1 MSMHHSFYRSTLA
14 GVIAFSIFSGVIS
27 GFMLAGEFLPALAV
41 QHNARKWYP
50 GFSHVQQVG
59 TLSGEAE
66 AYAVSTTQLP
76 LKRLWR
82 KDNRLMRAEQ
92 YALIAHGLYRE
103 GKYTLGQMIQVS
115 TQGGKL
121 DLPIAGIWQPFHPQL
136 GDGWLLVV
144 GDALPVAAETNAL
157 QQMAPVPRRLPRV
170 YQGSNLL
177 AFWLFKAIVFII
189 YALIG
194 LVGKKGHSQL
204 LGWAAKLWVGALTA
218 IFTSLLVASIA
229 FTLTTGLPVLDL
241 LPLTLLMLMGSY
253 FSAALVMTGLCI
265 AMTRL

>member
-14 GVIAFSIFSGVIS
+14 GVIAFSIFSGMVS
-27 GFMLAGEFLPALAV
+27 GFLLAAGFLPVLSV

-50 GFSHVQQVG
+50 GFSQVHQVG
-59 TLSGEAE
+59 NLAGDPDAQ
-66 AYAVSTTQLP
+66 AIFATQLP

-82 KDNRLMRAEQ
+82 KDSTLMKAEQ
-92 YALIAHGLYRE
+92 FALIAHGLYRE
-103 GKYTLGQMIQVS
+103 GKYTLGQMIQIS
-115 TQGGKL
+115 TQGGKI

-136 GDGWLLVV
+136 GDRWLLVV
-144 GDALPVAAETNAL
+144 GDALPAAAEPAAL
-157 QQMAPVPRRLPRV
+157 QEMAPATRSLPRP
-170 YQGSNLL
+170 YQGNLL
-177 AFWLFKAIVFII
+177 AFWLFNAIIFII
-189 YALIG
+189 YALMG
-194 LVGKKGHSQL
+194 LVGKRGHSQL

-218 IFTSLLVASIA
+218 IFISLLVASIT

-241 LPLTLLMLMGSY
+241 LPITLLMLIGSY